1 MIMRTV
7 SGTKAATSRSRPAG
21 SVYCTV
27 STFFPTT
34 RTNTK
39 MNMLR
44 MGIVALNLVEAGRER
59 EEGRE
64 REREREG
71 EREGG
76 RGRKRGSNCVHV
88 SILFPI

>member
-7 SGTKAATSRSRPAG
+7 SGTKVATSRSRPAG

-27 STFFPTT
+27 STFLPTT

-64 REREREG
+64 RERGR